1 MREKATSINTSR
13 DSQAL
18 PTSRSATHG
27 ERAVLAILRAKAP
40 QRTLDPHE
48 AAQVAEWQAT
58 ALLELA
64 GLTAPPTPAGLIS
77 ELPRVLVRT
86 DADLPVSGCT
96 SWSNGRWLILL
107 NAAEPYARQRFSL
120 AHEFKHAIDHRHRDV
135 MYVDRPGLSAAAQ
148 AEQAADYFAASL
160 LMPRRWVKQAWGSG
174 IQHLH
179 GISGLCH
186 RFEVSPPAMA
196 LRLQHLGLG
205 TAATD
210 RDLPGR
216 QSPTYARRQR
226 PWVRSPL

>member
-1 MREKATSINTSR
+1 MRGHTTSINNGQ
-13 DSQAL
+13 DGQAL
-18 PTSRSATHG
+18 PTSRTTPHG
-27 ERAVLAILRAKAP
+27 ERAVLAILRTKAP
-40 QRTLDPHE
+40 HRALTPRE

-58 ALLELA
+58 SLLELA
-64 GLTAPPTPAGLIS
+64 GLTEPPTPAALIA
-77 ELPRVLVRT
+77 ELPRVLVHT
-86 DADLPVSGCT
+86 DVDLPVSGCT
-96 SWSNGRWLILL
+96 SWSNGRWLIVL
-107 NAAEPYARQRFSL
+107 NGAEPYARQRFSL

-160 LMPRRWVKQAWGSG
+160 LMPRRWVQQAWSAG

-179 GISGLCH
+179 GRSGLCR

-216 QSPTYARRQR
+216 QSPTYARRSR